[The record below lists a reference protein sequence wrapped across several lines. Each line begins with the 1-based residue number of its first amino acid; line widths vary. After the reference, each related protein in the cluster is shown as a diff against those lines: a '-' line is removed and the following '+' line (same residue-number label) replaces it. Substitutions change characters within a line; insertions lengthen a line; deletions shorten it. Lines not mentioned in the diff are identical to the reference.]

1 MFLEFWTLDPP
12 TVELPCKEWG
22 FKFSCHHGSFSP
34 VGALFVL
41 LFVHPIK
48 GLFFVYWAA
57 WCLHLGP
64 NHTVGNTLTPQVQPC
79 RDKHIFENNPFGIL
93 IYLTLTCD
101 IADFL
106 ITKPLTELF
115 FFLLVFWLYLVSS
128 TQSKFSIL
136 ADLQW
141 FAPSAQEL
149 STGRS
154 SVIKQGTS
162 VCSGK
167 KVQHE
172 IFIGCCLLTV
182 KPHDNGLTF
191 KHLGRGDPKGI
202 SPRRQFATFYVLF
215 TCKSGVDL

>member
-1 MFLEFWTLDPP
+1 MVFFPRWSTFCFTLCTPN
-12 TVELPCKEWG
+12 T
-22 FKFSCHHGSFSP
+22 
-34 VGALFVL
+34 
-41 LFVHPIK
+41 K
-48 GLFFVYWAA
+48 GCFFVYWAA
-57 WCLHLGP
+57 SCLHLGP
-64 NHTVGNTLTPQVQPC
+64 NHIVGNTLTPQVQPC
-79 RDKHIFENNPFGIL
+79 RDKHFFWKNPFGIL

-115 FFLLVFWLYLVSS
+115 FLLVFRRYLVSS
-128 TQSKFSIL
+128 TQSKFSVL

-141 FAPSAQEL
+141 FAPSTQEP

-172 IFIGCCLLTV
+172 IFIGCCLSTV

-202 SPRRQFATFYVLF
+202 SPHHQFALFYVLF
-215 TCKSGVDL
+215 TCKSSVDL